1 MSEVVPFSDQQD
13 EPSIDEN
20 IAELDPLEELREMD
34 ELENRQEIEAI
45 VGDEA
50 RREYAESNPALQNH
64 ETPQR
69 EAPRQEES
77 AQGNRPGFDTLIRD
91 IETNLGPEHAAVAR
105 EMQRDG
111 SRRVNEAKD
120 LQDELRT
127 TLLDVREIQQEL
139 DRYKNG
145 DHPEQAAEEQA
156 NPEDPML
163 STVRPEQWELFEKMA
178 QRAGYIKRDDVEQE
192 AAQEDQ
198 AEFIKGSI
206 DNGIEVYGESF
217 GTRDEDG
224 DFVPNEVVKPLL
236 DDEYE
241 RVMDPNR
248 GMTLKDL
255 FILANHDQIVEAAR
269 QTGAQVPAESAP
281 YEGGRDAN
289 VSRPAG
295 RRDAARRASGQARSN
310 SSART
315 TPSIYSAGDR
325 LEDVV
330 ARATLLS
337 ARQI

>member
-1 MSEVVPFSDQQD
+1 MSEAVAFSEQEDD
-13 EPSIDEN
+13 PTIDEN
-20 IAELDPLEELREMD
+20 IAELDPLEELRE
-34 ELENRQEIEAI
+34 IEAI

-50 RREYAESNPALQNH
+50 RMEYAESNPALQNH
-64 ETPQR
+64 ETPQG
-69 EAPRQEES
+69 EPPPQKES

-127 TLLDVREIQQEL
+127 TLLDVREIQHEL
-139 DRYKNG
+139 DRYKSG
-145 DHPEQAAEEQA
+145 EHPDQTAQEPA

-178 QRAGYIKRDDVEQE
+178 QKAGYIKRDDVEHE

-198 AEFIKGSI
+198 AEFIKSSI
-206 DNGIEVYGESF
+206 DNGIETYGDNF
-217 GTRDEDG
+217 GSRDEDG
-224 DFVPNEVVKPLL
+224 DFVPNDIVKPLL

-281 YEGGRDAN
+281 NTGGQDMN

-315 TPSIYSAGDR
+315 TPSIYSTGDR